1 MQLVVCDVE
10 TSGLEDTDQVCE
22 LALVTMGVESSTKDK
37 GKNWKDRWR
46 VTGAW
51 SSLVKPSCPISIPA
65 RATHHITDVE
75 LAAAPSMTGLLL
87 KRGLPEFGVTS
98 TGGPLVPDPI
108 FCAHN
113 AAFDRR
119 MLEQSGVHP
128 SLLPTKTICTWRCS
142 LHLFPDS
149 PGHSNQALRYF
160 LGVEPEPCDLPPHR
174 ALPDALVTSAI
185 LCRMLEVESA
195 ERLVELTSTPV
206 LLSKVHFGQHRGKYW
221 WDLDVGMLR
230 WVLAPQRNFD
240 SDVRH
245 TAKFW
250 LDKKQVVGNS

>member
-1 MQLVVCDVE
+1 MQLIVVDTE
-10 TSGLEDTDQVCE
+10 TSGLEETDQVCE
-22 LALVTMGVESSTKDK
+22 LALVTLKYSDPVVTKRSWFIAD
-37 GKNWKDRWR
+37 
-46 VTGAW
+46 AW

-65 RATHHITDVE
+65 RATHHITDAE
-75 LAAAPSMTGLLL
+75 LANAPSMTSLLL
-87 KRGLPEFGVTS
+87 KRGLPEFGATS
-98 TGGPLVPDPI
+98 VGGPLVTDPV

-149 PGHSNQALRYF
+149 PGHSNQVLRYF
-160 LGVEPEPCDLPPHR
+160 LNVTPESCDLPPHR
-174 ALPDALVTSAI
+174 ALPDALTTAAI

-206 LLSKVHFGQHRGKYW
+206 LLSRVHFGQHRGKYW
-221 WDLDVGMLR
+221 RDLDVGMLR
-230 WVLAPQRNFD
+230 WVLSPQRKFD
-240 SDVRH
+240 EDTCH
-245 TAKFW
+245 TARYW
-250 LDKKQVVGNS
+250 LNEKAGCGNG